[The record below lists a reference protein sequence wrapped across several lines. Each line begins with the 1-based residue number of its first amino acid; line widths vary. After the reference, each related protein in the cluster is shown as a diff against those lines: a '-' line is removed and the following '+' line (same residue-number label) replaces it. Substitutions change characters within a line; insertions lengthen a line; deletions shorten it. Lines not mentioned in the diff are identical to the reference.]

1 MRLNSTCKE
10 PTMTWINSF
19 FCLYYI
25 ISINWNWCSFWFF
38 FTFTFS
44 RTLYTSFKMSKFL
57 SLRPLQIDSS
67 LFSAHSRS
75 LADIWRRKF
84 LLPSSFLFL
93 KAQLALHLR
102 CLECDSMS
110 ELPFPSSLPVKP
122 HRIKWK
128 NGFFLFKQYVL
139 SLSLEMK
146 YALNNVAVRLLNLTW
161 AKFYGK
167 LKSGYNVLA
176 DYFCARQQGKNTFTG
191 FFKATFFGLTMVLI
205 LQCNNDGDC

>member
-1 MRLNSTCKE
+1 MIYML
-10 PTMTWINSF
+10 IAYF
-19 FCLYYI
+19 FCLCYI
-25 ISINWNWCSFWFF
+25 VFYKLKLVFF
-38 FTFTFS
+38 VVIFTFTFS
-44 RTLYTSFKMSKFL
+44 RTLYTSVKMSKFL
-57 SLRPLQIDSS
+57 SLRPLQIASS

-102 CLECDSMS
+102 WLECDSMS

-122 HRIKWK
+122 HRIKCK
-128 NGFFLFKQYVL
+128 KRSLLVFFKKQYVL

-176 DYFCARQQGKNTFTG
+176 DYFCARQQGEITFTA
-191 FFKATFFGLTMVLI
+191 FF
-205 LQCNNDGDC
+205 

>member
-1 MRLNSTCKE
+1 MFFYCSPQALPLKYKWSLRATQPMRLNSTCKE
-10 PTMTWINSF
+10 STMAWINSSF
-19 FCLYYI
+19 FYKLKLVFFVI
-25 ISINWNWCSFWFF
+25 I

-44 RTLYTSFKMSKFL
+44 RTLYTSVKMSKFL
-57 SLRPLQIDSS
+57 SLRPLQIASS
-67 LFSAHSRS
+67 LFSADSRS

-128 NGFFLFKQYVL
+128 KRDFF
-139 SLSLEMK
+139 
-146 YALNNVAVRLLNLTW
+146 
-161 AKFYGK
+161 
-167 LKSGYNVLA
+167 
-176 DYFCARQQGKNTFTG
+176 C
-191 FFKATFFGLTMVLI
+191 FFF
-205 LQCNNDGDC
+205 

>member
-1 MRLNSTCKE
+1 M
-10 PTMTWINSF
+10 
-19 FCLYYI
+19 I
-25 ISINWNWCSFWFF
+25 I

-44 RTLYTSFKMSKFL
+44 RTLYTSVKMSKFL
-57 SLRPLQIDSS
+57 SLRPLQIASS
-67 LFSAHSRS
+67 LFSADSRS

-102 CLECDSMS
+102 WLECDSMS

-128 NGFFLFKQYVL
+128 KKRELFWFFKKQYGL

-176 DYFCARQQGKNTFTG
+176 DYFCARQQGEITFTA
-191 FFKATFFGLTMVLI
+191 FF
-205 LQCNNDGDC
+205 